1 MTLPKD
7 ITQLL
12 ADWSNGD
19 RVALDKLMPLVY
31 DELRHIASRHLRRCR
46 PDNIIQTTV
55 LVHEAFLRLVD
66 QKNVSFQNRV
76 HFFAVASKAIR
87 QILINYAVARAAA
100 KRSGGYNR
108 LSISKAMDMAKEQEL
123 DILALDEALKVLA
136 AMDERKSEIIELRY
150 FGGLTLEETAEALG
164 ISLYAVRQE
173 WKLARGW
180 LLRELGKEG
189 SHDA

>member
-12 ADWSNGD
+12 TDWNKGD

-108 LSISKAMDMAKEQEL
+108 LSISKAMDMAIEQEI
-123 DILALDEALKVLA
+123 DILALDDALKVLA
-136 AMDERKSEIIELRY
+136 AMDERKSEIIELRF

-164 ISLYAVRQE
+164 ISIAIVRRE

-189 SHDA
+189 PHDT

>member
-12 ADWSNGD
+12 TDWNKGD

-31 DELRHIASRHLRRCR
+31 DELHRIAGRHLRRGR

-108 LSISKAMDMAKEQEL
+108 LSISKAMATAKEQAL

-136 AMDERKSEIIELRY
+136 AMDE
-150 FGGLTLEETAEALG
+150 
-164 ISLYAVRQE
+164 
-173 WKLARGW
+173 
-180 LLRELGKEG
+180 
-189 SHDA
+189 

>member
-1 MTLPKD
+1 MAASAWAGKRRNAVSSGYSISCERLVVMTLPKD

-12 ADWSNGD
+12 EDWSNGD
-19 RVALDKLMPLVY
+19 PVALDKLMPLVY

-87 QILINYAVARAAA
+87 
-100 KRSGGYNR
+100 
-108 LSISKAMDMAKEQEL
+108 
-123 DILALDEALKVLA
+123 
-136 AMDERKSEIIELRY
+136 
-150 FGGLTLEETAEALG
+150 
-164 ISLYAVRQE
+164 
-173 WKLARGW
+173 
-180 LLRELGKEG
+180 
-189 SHDA
+189 